1 MRVCMRTIDILSPVA
16 LGPSEAKPL
25 APRLP
30 TLRGKVLG
38 IRIDRAWRSF
48 HVYADELG
56 RLARERLGVADVVV
70 FDPETRIGT
79 PEAESG
85 KVVEF
90 ARRVDAAVLD
100 LVETQGWG
108 DGFPVIPPTEERVQA
123 MLEATPLPPLA
134 RGRRRRAAP
143 GRGDGREDRRE
154 RRPGRLQAGVLPRRA
169 GRRRGRVRA
178 AL

>member
-1 MRVCMRTIDILSPVA
+1 MRTIDILSPVA
-16 LGPSEAKPL
+16 LGPAQAKPL

-38 IRIDRAWRSF
+38 IRVDRAWRSF
-48 HVYADELG
+48 HVYADELA

-90 ARRVDAAVLD
+90 ARRVDAAVVGLG
-100 LVETQGWG
+100 T
-108 DGFPVIPPTEERVQA
+108 
-123 MLEATPLPPLA
+123 
-134 RGRRRRAAP
+134 
-143 GRGDGREDRRE
+143 
-154 RRPGRLQAGVLPRRA
+154 
-169 GRRRGRVRA
+169 
-178 AL
+178 